1 MVVLMLDLNNDSQN
15 KLTFLECNT
24 IIIVMSVANLSI
36 FTSGGSA
43 DRQITANKIDGNSV
57 NLKGR

>member
-1 MVVLMLDLNNDSQN
+1 MVVLMLNLNNDSQN

-36 FTSGGSA
+36 FALDTPV
-43 DRQITANKIDGNSV
+43 DRLIRAN
-57 NLKGR
+57 